1 MKKKKFTNKE
11 FANAIEGLINNFQI
25 LYNKQLQSEGLNS
38 LYLEYKKETE
48 KFNKFV
54 TAKMEEFE
62 KQQRS
67 EDKEGT

>member
-48 KFNKFV
+48 KFGKFV
-54 TAKMEEFE
+54 KGKTKEFE
-62 KQQRS
+62 EQQRS
-67 EDKEGT
+67 GDKEGA